1 MALKALGLELFISR
15 NQTIAF
21 LLSFFFM
28 LDRLTPLAL
37 LLSTLKKNKKEN
49 KKTRKK
55 P

>member
-1 MALKALGLELFISR
+1 MALKALGLELFIGR

-37 LLSTLKKNKKEN
+37 LLSTFKKKQK
-49 KKTRKK
+49 RK
-55 P
+55 

>member
-1 MALKALGLELFISR
+1 MALKALGLELFIGR

-37 LLSTLKKNKKEN
+37 LLSTFKKNKKEN